1 MLMSHQYPTEDLY
14 IYEEPT
20 FGSASACIAFVQAE
34 ANGLVLG
41 ASEAY
46 QGRGVDNI
54 YCAEEQALKRLLEEM
69 TNATGDVAI

>member
-1 MLMSHQYPTEDLY
+1 MLVTQQYPTEDLY

-20 FGSASACIAFVQAE
+20 FGSVSACIAFVQSE
-34 ANGLVLG
+34 AHGLVLG

-54 YCAEEQALKRLLEEM
+54 YCAEENALKRLLEEM
-69 TNATGDVAI
+69 QNATGNVAI

>member
-1 MLMSHQYPTEDLY
+1 MLMSQQYPTEDLY

-20 FGSASACIAFVQAE
+20 FGSASSCIAFVQSE

-41 ASEAY
+41 ASKAY

-54 YCAEEQALKRLLEEM
+54 YCADEQALKRLLEEM
-69 TNATGDVAI
+69 TNATGDVSI

>member
-1 MLMSHQYPTEDLY
+1 MLMNQQYPTEDLY

-34 ANGLVLG
+34 ASGIILG

-54 YCAEEQALKRLLEEM
+54 YCAEEKALKRLLEDM
-69 TNATGDVAI
+69 RDATNDLSI

>member
-1 MLMSHQYPTEDLY
+1 MLVTQQYPTEDLY

-20 FGSASACIAFVQAE
+20 FSSSKACITFVQAE
-34 ANGLVLG
+34 AHGLILG

-54 YCAEEQALKRLLEEM
+54 YCAEEKALKRLLEEM
-69 TNATGDVAI
+69 HNATGNVAI